1 MNRLLFLLFFF
12 CLFSSCNETDPLLYC
27 GTQNPTE
34 DLPWLNAAIEEVE
47 NSELLEYTYLMSG
60 RYEGQTVFFF
70 QNCCPFCNF
79 AIIALDCQGN
89 SLGILGGN
97 DGIAIENIEELTPVW
112 IPENSVCQIT
122 S

>member
-1 MNRLLFLLFFF
+1 MIRLLGFFFLLT
-12 CLFSSCNETDPLLYC
+12 LMTSCSEEDPLLFC
-27 GTQNPTE
+27 GTQKPVE
-34 DLPWLNAAIEEVE
+34 DIPWLKEAIEEVKQ
-47 NSELLEYTYLMSG
+47 SELLEDTYVMSG

-79 AIIALDCQGN
+79 AIIVLDCQGN